1 MRQRQKNSRCMT
13 LIRSFVL
20 HGGVDENSRS
30 ALVCCNPLK
39 PSLIETNMLK
49 KLIIVMTLAA
59 SLATLNAYS
68 QEAPDALVRKNT
80 TEILAAIKADK
91 DLAAGDQKKIE
102 KLADEK
108 VLPYFNFVR
117 MTQLA
122 VGRNWRDATDAQ
134 KKSLIDEFRTLLVRT
149 YSTSLTQFRNQ
160 TIEVK
165 PVKMAAAD
173 TEVVVKTQ
181 VNQPGG
187 QPIPIDYSMEKT
199 SAGWKVFDV
208 LIDGVS
214 LVTNYRSSF
223 NTEIQKS
230 GIDGLIK
237 SLADRNAKNAA
248 RK

>member
-1 MRQRQKNSRCMT
+1 
-13 LIRSFVL
+13 
-20 HGGVDENSRS
+20 
-30 ALVCCNPLK
+30 
-39 PSLIETNMLK
+39 MLK
-49 KLIIVMTLAA
+49 KLVII
-59 SLATLNAYS
+59 ATLTAGLIA
-68 QEAPDALVRKNT
+68 QTALAQDAPDALVRKNT
-80 TEILAAIKADK
+80 TEILAALKADK
-91 DLAAGDQKKIE
+91 DLAAGNQKKIE

-108 VLPYFNFVR
+108 ILPLFNFVR

-122 VGRNWRDATDAQ
+122 VGRNWRDANDAQ

-160 TIEVK
+160 TIDVK
-165 PVKMAAAD
+165 PTKMVAGD

-181 VNQPGG
+181 VIQPGG
-187 QPIPIDYSMEKT
+187 QPIPIDYSMEK
-199 SAGWKVFDV
+199 SGDSWKVYDV

-237 SLADRNAKNAA
+237 SLSERNTKNAA
-248 RK
+248 QK

>member
-1 MRQRQKNSRCMT
+1 MTQKS
-13 LIRSFVL
+13 SYVL
-20 HGGVDENSRS
+20 LNRVDENTLS
-30 ALVCCNPLK
+30 ALLCGIPLHNHRSK
-39 PSLIETNMLK
+39 PKMLK
-49 KLIIVMTLAA
+49 KLIVITTFAA
-59 SLATLNAYS
+59 SLIAQVAVA
-68 QEAPDALVRKNT
+68 QEGPDALVRKNT
-80 TEILAAIKADK
+80 TEILAALKADK
-91 DLAAGDQKKIE
+91 DLAAGNQKKIE

-108 VLPYFNFVR
+108 ILPLFNFVR

-122 VGRNWRDATDAQ
+122 VGRNWRDANDAQ

-160 TIEVK
+160 TIDVK
-165 PVKMAAAD
+165 PTKMVAAD

-181 VNQPGG
+181 VIQPGG
-187 QPIPIDYSMEKT
+187 QPIPIDYSMEK
-199 SAGWKVFDV
+199 SGDSWKVYDV

-237 SLADRNAKNAA
+237 SLSERNTKNAA
-248 RK
+248 QK

>member
-1 MRQRQKNSRCMT
+1 
-13 LIRSFVL
+13 
-20 HGGVDENSRS
+20 
-30 ALVCCNPLK
+30 
-39 PSLIETNMLK
+39 MLK
-49 KLIIVMTLAA
+49 KLIVITTFAA
-59 SLATLNAYS
+59 SLIAQVAVA
-68 QEAPDALVRKNT
+68 QEGPDALVRKNT
-80 TEILAAIKADK
+80 TEILAALKADK
-91 DLAAGDQKKIE
+91 DLAAGNQKKIE

-108 VLPYFNFVR
+108 ILPLFNFVR

-122 VGRNWRDATDAQ
+122 VGRNWRDANDTQ

-160 TIEVK
+160 TIDVK
-165 PVKMAAAD
+165 PTKMVAGD

-181 VNQPGG
+181 VIQPGG
-187 QPIPIDYSMEKT
+187 QPIPIDYSMEK
-199 SAGWKVFDV
+199 SGDSWKVYDV

-237 SLADRNAKNAA
+237 SLAERNTKNAA
-248 RK
+248 QK

>member
-1 MRQRQKNSRCMT
+1 
-13 LIRSFVL
+13 
-20 HGGVDENSRS
+20 
-30 ALVCCNPLK
+30 
-39 PSLIETNMLK
+39 MLK
-49 KLIIVMTLAA
+49 KLLI
-59 SLATLNAYS
+59 LATLVVGMNVQLAWS
-68 QEAPDALVRKNT
+68 QESPDALVRKNT
-80 TEILAAIKADK
+80 TEILAALKADK
-91 DLAAGDQKKIE
+91 DLAAGNQKKIE

-108 VLPYFNFVR
+108 ILPLFNFVR

-122 VGRNWRDATDAQ
+122 VGRNWKDASDAQ

-160 TIEVK
+160 TIDVK
-165 PVKMAAAD
+165 PTKMAAGD

-181 VNQPGG
+181 VIQPGG
-187 QPIPIDYSMEKT
+187 QPIPIDYSLEK
-199 SAGWKVFDV
+199 SGDSWKVYDV

-237 SLADRNAKNAA
+237 TLSDRNSKNAA
-248 RK
+248 QK

>member
-1 MRQRQKNSRCMT
+1 
-13 LIRSFVL
+13 
-20 HGGVDENSRS
+20 
-30 ALVCCNPLK
+30 
-39 PSLIETNMLK
+39 MLK
-49 KLIIVMTLAA
+49 KLII
-59 SLATLNAYS
+59 LATVVVGLSAQLVS
-68 QEAPDALVRKNT
+68 AQEAPDALVKKNT
-80 TEILAAIKADK
+80 NEILAALKADK
-91 DLAAGDQKKIE
+91 DLAAGNQKKIE

-108 VLPYFNFVR
+108 ILPLFNFTR

-122 VGRNWRDATDAQ
+122 VGRNWKDASDAQ

-160 TIEVK
+160 TIDVK
-165 PVKMAAAD
+165 PMKITAGD

-187 QPIPIDYSMEKT
+187 QPVPIDYSMEK
-199 SAGWKVFDV
+199 SGDSWKVYDV

-237 SLADRNAKNAA
+237 SMSERNTKNAA
-248 RK
+248 QK

>member
-1 MRQRQKNSRCMT
+1 
-13 LIRSFVL
+13 
-20 HGGVDENSRS
+20 
-30 ALVCCNPLK
+30 
-39 PSLIETNMLK
+39 MLK
-49 KLIIVMTLAA
+49 KLII
-59 SLATLNAYS
+59 LATLAVAALPQAAS
-68 QEAPDALVRKNT
+68 ALDAPDAIVRKNT

-91 DLAAGDQKKIE
+91 DQAAGDQKKIE

-122 VGRNWRDATDAQ
+122 VGRNWRDASDAQ
-134 KKSLIDEFRTLLVRT
+134 KKSLTDEFRTLLVRT

-160 TIEVK
+160 TIDVK
-165 PVKMAAAD
+165 PTKMVAGD

-181 VNQPGG
+181 INQPGG
-187 QPIPIDYSMEKT
+187 QPIPIDYSMEN
-199 SAGWKVFDV
+199 SSGSWKVFDV

-237 SLADRNAKNAA
+237 SLSERNAKNAA

>member
-1 MRQRQKNSRCMT
+1 M
-13 LIRSFVL
+13 F
-20 HGGVDENSRS
+20 
-30 ALVCCNPLK
+30 
-39 PSLIETNMLK
+39 K
-49 KLIIVMTLAA
+49 KLIVLAA
-59 SLATLNAYS
+59 LVVGLNSTAALA
-68 QEAPDALVRKNT
+68 QEAPDAMVKKNT
-80 TEILAAIKADK
+80 NEILAAIKADK
-91 DLAAGDQKKIE
+91 DLAAGNQKKIE

-108 VLPYFNFVR
+108 VLPFFNFVR

-122 VGRNWRDATDAQ
+122 VGRNWRDANDAQ

-160 TIEVK
+160 TIDVK
-165 PVKMAAAD
+165 PLKVAPAD

-187 QPIPIDYSMEKT
+187 QPIPIDYSMEK
-199 SAGWKVFDV
+199 SGDSWKVYDV

-237 SLADRNAKNAA
+237 SLSERNAKNALQ
-248 RK
+248 K

>member
-1 MRQRQKNSRCMT
+1 
-13 LIRSFVL
+13 
-20 HGGVDENSRS
+20 
-30 ALVCCNPLK
+30 
-39 PSLIETNMLK
+39 MLK
-49 KLIIVMTLAA
+49 KLLLRSALAA
-59 SLATLNAYS
+59 SLAVAVTAAVVPLAVFA
-68 QEAPDALVRKNT
+68 QEAPDAIVRKNT
-80 TEILAAIKADK
+80 NEILAAIKADK
-91 DLAAGDQKKIE
+91 DLAAGNQKKIE

-122 VGRNWRDATDAQ
+122 VGRNWRDANDAQ

-160 TIEVK
+160 TIDVK
-165 PVKMAAAD
+165 PLKVAAAE

-187 QPIPIDYSMEKT
+187 QPIPIDYSMEKSGDT
-199 SAGWKVFDV
+199 WKVYDV

-230 GIDGLIK
+230 GIDGFIK
-237 SLADRNAKNAA
+237 SLTERNAKNAA
-248 RK
+248 QK